1 MKDIDLC
8 GFGNGLV
15 DLQFNVIES
24 ELEALSIEKGAMIL
38 VDTDTQLNILNNFN
52 KENLNRCSGGSA
64 ANTIIAFSQL
74 GGKAAYNTVLG
85 NDDFGHFYANE
96 FEELGI
102 ILIAEKKSE
111 APTGTCVV
119 FITPDSERT
128 LYTSLGATAYFNS
141 EHINEEIIERSKWI
155 YIEGYKF
162 TEQSST
168 DAIFKALDLCLKYD
182 TKISVT
188 FSDTFITTIFKENL
202 KKVVDRADLI
212 FCNES
217 EAISYTQASDI
228 NEALNIFKN
237 TVKNFVVTLG
247 SKGSIVYWNGIEY
260 LIPAYPTQPVDTT
273 GAGDMYAGAFL
284 YGLIHHN
291 EIDFAGNLASMA
303 SSMIV
308 SQYGARS
315 KTDLNLLKDKMLI
328 R

>member
-15 DLQFNVIES
+15 DLQFNVNDS
-24 ELEALSIEKGAMIL
+24 ELKSLNIEKGAMIL
-38 VDTDTQLNILNNFN
+38 IDTLTGQELLKYFGKNDLN
-52 KENLNRCSGGSA
+52 KCSGGSA
-64 ANTIIAFSQL
+64 ANTIIAFSQF

-85 NDDFGHFYANE
+85 NDDFGHFYAEE
-96 FEELGI
+96 FHELGI
-102 ILIAEKKSE
+102 ILNAEKME
-111 APTGTCVV
+111 NIPTGTCLV

-128 LYTSLGATAYFNS
+128 MYTHLGATANFGDKNID
-141 EHINEEIIERSKWI
+141 EDIISRSKWI

-168 DAIFKALDLCLKYD
+168 EAIFRALDLCLKHD

-188 FSDTFITTIFKENL
+188 FSDSFITSLFKDNL

-212 FCNES
+212 FCNET

-228 NEALNIFKN
+228 SEAIEIFKK
-237 TVKNFVVTLG
+237 TIKNFVVTLG
-247 SKGSIVYWNGIEY
+247 SKGSIIFWNGTEY
-260 LIPAYPTQPVDTT
+260 LIPAYQTQPVDTT

-284 YGLIHHN
+284 YGLIHRN
-291 EIDFAGNLASMA
+291 EIEFAGNLASLA
-303 SSMIV
+303 SSLIV

-315 KTDLNLLKDKMLI
+315 KTNLNLLKEKMLN